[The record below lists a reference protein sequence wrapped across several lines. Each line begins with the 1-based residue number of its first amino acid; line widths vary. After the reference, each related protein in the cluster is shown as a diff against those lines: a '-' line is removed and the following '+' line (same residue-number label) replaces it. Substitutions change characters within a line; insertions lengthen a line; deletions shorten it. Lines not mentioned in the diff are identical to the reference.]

1 MASTI
6 LISRC
11 FGSATLFVYKDEQK
25 DKIKN
30 WEFKLIEDKYFE
42 LLKSTTNL
50 ITGKE
55 KTLELELIQSKI
67 LTITMKAIGTI
78 INKTAYNK
86 FGQLL

>member
-1 MASTI
+1 M
-6 LISRC
+6 
-11 FGSATLFVYKDEQK
+11 FWKATLFVYKDGQK

-30 WEFKLIEDKYFE
+30 SEFKLIEDKYFE

-67 LTITMKAIGTI
+67 LTIIMKAIGTI